1 MPHCARAKWG
11 CKGFVD
17 RGVEGKLSRPTV
29 DTMRRSRRTILV
41 STPNTNTNT
50 RIQSSSG
57 SSSSSFWASAG
68 STGGNAMND
77 ALLVR
82 RHGLVGQ
89 TRLGGGGLCG
99 GTRRRSGGGAPQ
111 RASFSSPMATDGLAE
126 TMYTFGADDVVDG
139 NGGAAAEGQEEEGA
153 LACGCTEGGILTV
166 FRWPRHISCKRV
178 SLKGSFDGWRDEYSL
193 NRTSSGDW
201 TCTMPLPGGRV
212 EFKFVVDGRYMTS
225 PSEPVVGASS
235 GTYNNIRLVHPSAL
249 FTWPTAILGGEDVSV
264 IGEWDYWE
272 GSLSLAKAAGKL
284 GRAGGSS
291 HRLECCLPPGKY
303 AYYFMVDGEIKLR
316 PDVQVSKEPYGR
328 EVNFVQVSQPPA
340 VRLFYATGWAQPK
353 LKARWIDEQG
363 APVEDWRIIEMH
375 ETSARPHMYND
386 RSCKSWKFA
395 ILDCC
400 DIMQIGAKPKELEFV
415 PFDPVTGKEDHPSKA
430 EFYHCA
436 FPGGYKLDSG
446 VIKPFNQ
453 ACDPP
458 MMLVSDIDG
467 TLVGTS
473 PESYDVTARF
483 AKYWEERASL
493 TGSFLVYNTGR
504 SLGQVTG
511 LLESMEGILP
521 IPDAL
526 ITAVGTKIYLLD
538 REDGHRGSASGL
550 GWHEDMDWA
559 QSLDEGWDLE
569 QVRNVGADVIK
580 ELTEE
585 RAHWLDDGSEHPHR
599 IALSVHVDSVE
610 SAKRMMQ
617 EKLNN
622 MGILFKLISSGTLD
636 WRYIDCVSGRA
647 GKHAALEHIRSLYG
661 IAIDRCVAAGDSGN
675 DILML
680 EGPNPGIVVGNAQP
694 TLVEWVVRQP
704 QDGRIVVADAHLSDG
719 VIEGLGRHQLY

>member
-1 MPHCARAKWG
+1 
-11 CKGFVD
+11 
-17 RGVEGKLSRPTV
+17 
-29 DTMRRSRRTILV
+29 
-41 STPNTNTNT
+41 
-50 RIQSSSG
+50 
-57 SSSSSFWASAG
+57 
-68 STGGNAMND
+68 
-77 ALLVR
+77 
-82 RHGLVGQ
+82 
-89 TRLGGGGLCG
+89 
-99 GTRRRSGGGAPQ
+99 
-111 RASFSSPMATDGLAE
+111 
-126 TMYTFGADDVVDG
+126 
-139 NGGAAAEGQEEEGA
+139 
-153 LACGCTEGGILTV
+153 
-166 FRWPRHISCKRV
+166 
-178 SLKGSFDGWRDEYSL
+178 
-193 NRTSSGDW
+193 
-201 TCTMPLPGGRV
+201 
-212 EFKFVVDGRYMTS
+212 
-225 PSEPVVGASS
+225 
-235 GTYNNIRLVHPSAL
+235 
-249 FTWPTAILGGEDVSV
+249 
-264 IGEWDYWE
+264 
-272 GSLSLAKAAGKL
+272 
-284 GRAGGSS
+284 
-291 HRLECCLPPGKY
+291 
-303 AYYFMVDGEIKLR
+303 
-316 PDVQVSKEPYGR
+316 
-328 EVNFVQVSQPPA
+328 
-340 VRLFYATGWAQPK
+340 
-353 LKARWIDEQG
+353 
-363 APVEDWRIIEMH
+363 
-375 ETSARPHMYND
+375 
-386 RSCKSWKFA
+386 
-395 ILDCC
+395 
-400 DIMQIGAKPKELEFV
+400 MQIGAKPKELEFV

-610 SAKRMMQ
+610 STKRMMQ